1 MGFLDHTT
9 NNIIVDAVL
18 TDKGREKLAQS
29 GTGGGLNIVKYA
41 FADNEVDYTLLKKY
55 GETVGKEKIEKN
67 TPIFEANTDSTA
79 YYSTLYDYFG
89 VGSTPQIEIN
99 EDTANNGAAGGFTQM
114 QNSDG
119 TDSGNFKV
127 HFKLSGFPS
136 GMNALVRMYFN
147 SNAVA
152 PDGSTA
158 YNAGI
163 GNGSSQIKYCDVPV
177 NLSNGS
183 GTVTKQFNKIDDTSF
198 IGTRQAYITAEVEG
212 YGVAASL
219 QVGVNFTAAT

>member
-29 GTGGGLNIVKYA
+29 GAGGGLNIVKYA

-79 YYSTLYDYFG
+79 SYSTLIDYV
-89 VGSTPQIEIN
+89 VGAVPTILIN
-99 EDTANNGAAGGFTQM
+99 TDTGNDGAANGFAQLTN
-114 QNSDG
+114 NSG
-119 TDSGNFKV
+119 TNTGNFTA
-127 HFKLSGFPS
+127 HFRLSGFPAS
-136 GMNALVRMYFN
+136 QSVVVRFYFN

-152 PDGSTA
+152 PDGSTS

-177 NLSNGS
+177 QIGTDQK
-183 GTVTKQFNKIDDTSF
+183 GTVTKQFNKITDATF
-198 IGTRQAYITAEVEG
+198 VGTRMAYVTAEVEG
-212 YGVAASL
+212 YGSAATL
-219 QVGVNFTAAT
+219 QVPVEFTAS

>member
-29 GTGGGLNIVKYA
+29 GAGGGLNIVKYA

-79 YYSTLYDYFG
+79 SYNTLIDYVVGAVPTILIDDDSQTGAPNGFAQITNSNG
-89 VGSTPQIEIN
+89 VAT
-99 EDTANNGAAGGFTQM
+99 
-114 QNSDG
+114 SDF
-119 TDSGNFKV
+119 NVYFR
-127 HFKLSGFPS
+127 LSGFPAS
-136 GMNALVRMYFN
+136 QNVIVRFYFN
-147 SNAVA
+147 SNAVL
-152 PDGSTA
+152 PTTTS

-163 GNGSSQIKYCDVPV
+163 GNGSSQIKYCDESVQI
-177 NLSNGS
+177 GTDQKA
-183 GTVTKQFNKIDDTSF
+183 TVTKRFNKITDATF
-198 IGTRQAYITAEVEG
+198 VGTRMAYVTAEVEG
-212 YGVAASL
+212 YGSAATL
-219 QVGVNFTAAT
+219 QVPVEFTAS

>member
-89 VGSTPQIEIN
+89 VGSTPTIEIN
-99 EDTANNGAAGGFTQM
+99 E
-114 QNSDG
+114 G
-119 TDSGNFKV
+119 TDGAPSGYAQITDTDGSDTGNFYV
-127 HFKLSGFPS
+127 YFKLSGFPS
-136 GMNALVRMYFN
+136 NMNAIVRFYFN
-147 SNAVA
+147 SNAVG
-152 PDGSTA
+152 PSGGNA

-177 NLSNGS
+177 QLSGGS
-183 GTVTKQFNKIDDTSF
+183 ATVTKQFDKIQDTSF
-198 IGTRQAYITAEVEG
+198 VGTRQAYITAEVEG

-219 QVGVNFTAAT
+219 QVPVNFTAAT

>member
-79 YYSTLYDYFG
+79 HYSTLYDYFG
-89 VGSTPQIEIN
+89 VGDVPTIEIN
-99 EDTANNGAAGGFTQM
+99 EGAQGAPNGFSQEVDTTTGLT
-114 QNSDG
+114 
-119 TDSGNFKV
+119 TGNFTV
-127 HFKLSGFPS
+127 YFKLSGFPS

-147 SNAVA
+147 SNAVST
-152 PDGSTA
+152 GGTA

-163 GNGSSQIKYCDVPV
+163 GNGSSQIKFCDVSET
-177 NLSNGS
+177 LTNGS
-183 GTVTKQFNKIDDTSF
+183 GTVQKQFNKITDTSF
-198 IGTRQAYITAEVEG
+198 VGTRQAYITAEVEG
-212 YGVAASL
+212 YGVSASL
-219 QVGVNFTAAT
+219 QVPVVFTSAT